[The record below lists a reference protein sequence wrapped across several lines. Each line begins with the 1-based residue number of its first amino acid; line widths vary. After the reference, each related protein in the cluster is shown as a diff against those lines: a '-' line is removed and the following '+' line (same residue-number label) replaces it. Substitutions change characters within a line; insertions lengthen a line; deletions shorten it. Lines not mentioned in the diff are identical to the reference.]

1 MTNDKFDADLKSH
14 RRFGL
19 LAFMLLFGFGGIW
32 ATSAPIDGAAIATG
46 IVTVK
51 SYSKVVQH
59 LEGGIIKDIFVE
71 NGAMVEANQP
81 ILEIDNT
88 QSLTEL
94 EAQNQRLLSLRT
106 WETRLEAERDGRDTL
121 VYPSSFDLL
130 GERAR
135 EDMDG
140 QIQIFNARRSARA
153 GSIEILEQRIE
164 QLQSQIR
171 GYRGLQASK
180 EKLTASYNEELVD
193 IGELLSQGF
202 SDKNR
207 LRELE
212 RNVSVLEGE
221 IAELTATIGSTEVA
235 IGEARLQ
242 ILQEEKEFQNDVVS
256 ELRDVQTEINVGV
269 EVATA
274 LEDVVSRTI
283 VRAPDSGIVNGLQFH
298 TIAGVIAPGM
308 KILDIDSEDQMNLYF
323 QTKKRKILPRSQNQ
337 KNYFQLLN
345 SKDIVFAYGPA
356 GTGKTFLAVAKAV
369 ASLQQGLVKKIILS
383 RPAVEAGEKLGF
395 LPGDLKEKVDP
406 FLRPIYDALYE
417 MMPYDQV
424 EKKLANNT
432 IEIAPIAFMRGRT
445 LEDCYIILDEAQNTT
460 KIQMKM
466 FLTRLGKNSKMV
478 VVGDNTQIDLIS
490 KNESGLI
497 EASIK
502 LKNIDDIGFIE
513 LDQRDVIRHEVVRKI
528 INVYEDKNSN

>member
-1 MTNDKFDADLKSH
+1 MSYLNYSLDIELNDNNYLPNLFGVDDKNIQILEKVNNVLIKYRGNKIKIIGTKSSVKNTKEEI
-14 RRFGL
+14 L
-19 LAFMLLFGFGGIW
+19 LLFEQAKKGLD
-32 ATSAPIDGAAIATG
+32 IDEDKI
-46 IVTVK
+46 
-51 SYSKVVQH
+51 
-59 LEGGIIKDIFVE
+59 
-71 NGAMVEANQP
+71 M
-81 ILEIDNT
+81 
-88 QSLTEL
+88 
-94 EAQNQRLLSLRT
+94 
-106 WETRLEAERDGRDTL
+106 ETR
-121 VYPSSFDLL
+121 S
-130 GERAR
+130 
-135 EDMDG
+135 
-140 QIQIFNARRSARA
+140 
-153 GSIEILEQRIE
+153 
-164 QLQSQIR
+164 
-171 GYRGLQASK
+171 
-180 EKLTASYNEELVD
+180 
-193 IGELLSQGF
+193 
-202 SDKNR
+202 
-207 LRELE
+207 
-212 RNVSVLEGE
+212 
-221 IAELTATIGSTEVA
+221 
-235 IGEARLQ
+235 
-242 ILQEEKEFQNDVVS
+242 
-256 ELRDVQTEINVGV
+256 
-269 EVATA
+269 
-274 LEDVVSRTI
+274 
-283 VRAPDSGIVNGLQFH
+283 
-298 TIAGVIAPGM
+298 M
-308 KILDIDSEDQMNLYF
+308 KILEIDSEDQMNFFF

-356 GTGKTFLAVAKAV
+356 GTGKTYLAVAKAV

-497 EASIK
+497 DASIK

-513 LDQRDVIRHEVVRKI
+513 LNQRDVIRHEVVRKI
-528 INVYEDKNSN
+528 INAYEEKNSN